1 MDLSEIRRAGDT
13 IRAAMEFSRKLERF
27 LMGEHGEHQTF
38 VAFADIDGWTGVY
51 CALCRI
57 LLTPA
62 SGEEP
67 VRFDGSRIR
76 PD

>member
-1 MDLSEIRRAGDT
+1 MDSSEIRQAGDK

-27 LMGEHGEHQTF
+27 LFDEHGEHQTF
-38 VAFADIDGWTGVY
+38 TAFVDIDGWTGVY
-51 CALCRI
+51 CSLCRVV
-57 LLTPA
+57 LTPE

-67 VRFDGSRIR
+67 VRFDGRSVR